1 MKKIILLDVDEV
13 ICFSGFLEVS
23 NEFMGTNFDIDY
35 FTDYYIDEVLVPK
48 ERFDEF
54 NKFLLG
60 KNLYENAKLLPNGVR
75 VIEKLNKYYDI
86 YPCTSC
92 INPFDLNGSGKLF
105 KDKYD
110 FLLKTIPFIRPQ
122 NFIFTDTKNLFKADI
137 QIDDRIQKL
146 ESSDVKIKILFP
158 SYHNKSISDEELK
171 EKNIIRAGYD
181 WREGW
186 NNIEKI
192 LLKPQ

>member
-1 MKKIILLDVDEV
+1 MKKKILLDVDEV

-23 NEFMGTNFDIDY
+23 NEFMETNYDIDY

-54 NKFLLG
+54 NKFLIG
-60 KNLYENAKLLPNGVR
+60 KNLYENAKLLPNAIR
-75 VIEKLNKYYDI
+75 VIEKLNQYYDI
-86 YPCTSC
+86 YPCSSC
-92 INPFDLNGSGKLF
+92 INPFDLNGSGKFF

-110 FLLKTIPFIRPQ
+110 FLLKTIPFIKPQ
-122 NFIFTDTKNLFKADI
+122 HFIFTDTKNLFKADI

-158 SYHNKSISDEELK
+158 SYHNKSISNEELK

>member
-105 KDKYD
+105 NDKYD

>member
-1 MKKIILLDVDEV
+1 MKKRILLDVDEV

-23 NEFMGTNFDIDY
+23 NEFMGTDFDIDY

-54 NKFLLG
+54 NRFLLG